1 MQVLLR
7 ELETR
12 WRQMFTALAAGDDLP
27 PAARLRAEGLMEA
40 VLLAGEIGEVAVDA
54 AMDAC
59 YREAFGRAL
68 AEDFGADWRD
78 FYPFPQIPAVAR
90 RAPVFPSTSD

>member
-12 WRQMFTALAAGDDLP
+12 WRKMFSALAAGDDLP
-27 PAARLRAEGLMEA
+27 PGARLRAEGLMEA
-40 VLLAGEIGEVAVDA
+40 VVLAGEVGEAAVDA
-54 AMDAC
+54 AMGAC
-59 YREAFGRAL
+59 YREAFGRGL
-68 AEDFGADWRD
+68 AEEFGADWRD

-90 RAPVFPSTSD
+90 RAPVFPSTPD

>member
-1 MQVLLR
+1 MKVVDAS
-7 ELETR
+7 TN
-12 WRQMFTALAAGDDLP
+12 P
-27 PAARLRAEGLMEA
+27 PTLVAFDTNPATSHFNVAQ
-40 VLLAGEIGEVAVDA
+40 VAVDA